1 VTRGSR
7 DATPR
12 THSGARQSPRVCR
25 VGDSA
30 IPPYQDAVFTLH
42 QLDSL
47 NRADPNGILSGH
59 LDTQRAGVFGVSLGG
74 MVAAEACHL
83 EPRLRACLVME
94 AQMPADVVQAGLQQ
108 PSMWILSDVDTW
120 RLQHWSELDIDEHRT
135 TMRAVFDS
143 LPGDGY
149 FVQVHKMFHLNLTD
163 VPLLIYPP
171 HGRMLGLFGPIDAD
185 RVHHI
190 VNAYTFAFFDR
201 HLKGWPATLLDGP
214 TAQYPDVRLE
224 TRRP

>member
-1 VTRGSR
+1 
-7 DATPR
+7 
-12 THSGARQSPRVCR
+12 
-25 VGDSA
+25 
-30 IPPYQDAVFTLH
+30 
-42 QLDSL
+42 
-47 NRADPNGILSGH
+47 
-59 LDTQRAGVFGVSLGG
+59 
-74 MVAAEACHL
+74 
-83 EPRLRACLVME
+83 
-94 AQMPADVVQAGLQQ
+94 MPADVVQAGLQQ

-171 HGRMLGLFGPIDAD
+171 LGRMLGLFGPIDAD

-201 HLKGWPATLLDGP
+201 HLKGRPATLLDGP